1 MAGERYNTTEDLL
14 AQYIPPEGI
23 SIDSSGNATDP
34 EQQKLLDRQRE
45 KEEEEES
52 SPSPLA
58 MGLLQLGAS
67 MMRDE
72 GWRDRP
78 ITLGESLGKA
88 IPRGIAG
95 YYNQDALNRQ
105 YEGEAAQQ
113 QMLEDQAEATRLQEI
128 EAQNE
133 KVKRY
138 KAFVANVESTPDAAF
153 GRTPG
158 SASNRKQNL
167 IQMFLDNPEKAMK
180 ALEDIW
186 AKQAEIA
193 NRVPAKK
200 TRAEML
206 GEKDDAQLE
215 KIKKLLPSLVYQVME
230 DPDIPQEDREQFAF
244 MYGKPEY
251 LNPEQLK
258 GAIGKAAEL
267 TSMAKA
273 KDHSIEFKKHY
284 DWLKEPERWK
294 TYSPREQQQIEF
306 IAQDEDPKAALA
318 SLKKLVNERKYTGDW
333 DILGERKIKRA
344 GRWVTV
350 RKEKN
355 YSTQQ
360 TREVEIDG
368 AYYTTRESMSGNK
381 INEDF
386 AEYFPDIKFDKDTMY
401 NVEIVNGKP
410 FLLGGIFDMTKK
422 DPGKAMRYADEMR
435 KSAVAMG
442 LINDKEAG
450 VLMSQPPAD
459 QIKTINKILI
469 DNKAETPDTGD
480 PNEGLIKSGEEIN
493 KEQKELGRP
502 EYATVGKNYYWDG
515 KKWTDLKEG
524 QAELVFSQEED
535 LRREYDKNTK
545 KYKDSLFAYNS
556 IIKGYQNSLDDPHA
570 AGINDIMIVR
580 AFLLMIEPNSV
591 VRESEFATAAR
602 SQGLVNYS
610 MNLLNKLEK
619 GSILTQ
625 ASRAR
630 FHNAATAYM
639 TAVLGAHKLQRERY
653 TKIAGFYNLS
663 PGRIIDDPF
672 ANLPE
677 LKDFKGYTMTDKDRE
692 YLKNVKTIA
701 PSGNTGIQENNSDNP
716 PLEL

>member
-1 MAGERYNTTEDLL
+1 MANPLL
-14 AQYIPPEGI
+14 ALTDSEGPVRGYKYPLSDDARTQI
-23 SIDSSGNATDP
+23 
-34 EQQKLLDRQRE
+34 
-45 KEEEEES
+45 EEEEEDEEG
-52 SPSPLA
+52 PSPLA

-105 YEGEAAQQ
+105 YEAEANEQR
-113 QMLEDQAEATRLQEI
+113 MLEQAASDQAALEEATKLQGI
-128 EAQNE
+128 EAEEE
-133 KVKRY
+133 KVRRY
-138 KAFVANVESTPDAAF
+138 KAFSANVDSIPDKALSVGGGEQA
-153 GRTPG
+153 
-158 SASNRKQNL
+158 ASNRRANL
-167 IQMFLDNPEKAMK
+167 KQMFLDNPEKAMAK
-180 ALEDIW
+180 LEDIY
-186 AKQAEIA
+186 KTLEEIA
-193 NRVPAKK
+193 TRVPPKK
-200 TRAEML
+200 TRQDIEAEKQDVEL
-206 GEKDDAQLE
+206 A
-215 KIKKLLPSLVYQVME
+215 KLRKYMPLLVSQVSA
-230 DPDIPQEDREQFAF
+230 DPDVTPEQKEQFAF
-244 MYGKPEY
+244 VYGLAEH
-251 LNPEQLK
+251 LSPEQLR
-258 GAIGKAAEL
+258 GAI
-267 TSMAKA
+267 AKA
-273 KDHSIEFKKHY
+273 GGLISQAKAIDHSIEFKKHY
-284 DWLKEPERWK
+284 DWLKEPDRWK

-306 IAQDEDPKAALA
+306 IAQSEDPKAALA
-318 SLKKLVNERKYTGDW
+318 SLKKLVNERKYEGDW
-333 DILGERKIKRA
+333 DILSERKIIRN
-344 GRWVTV
+344 GRSVTV
-350 RKEKN
+350 REEKN
-355 YSTQQ
+355 YSTGQKR
-360 TREVEIDG
+360 TVEIDG
-368 AYYTTRESMSGNK
+368 AYYTTRESMSGSK
-381 INEDF
+381 MNEDF
-386 AEYFPDIKFDKDTMY
+386 AEYFPDIDFDKDTMY
-401 NVEIVNGKP
+401 NVEVVNGKP
-410 FLLGGIFDMTKK
+410 YLLGGIFDMTKK
-422 DPGKAMRYADEMR
+422 EPEKAMRYADDMR
-435 KSAVAMG
+435 KSAVSMG
-442 LINDKEAG
+442 LINDKEAA

-469 DNKAETPDTGD
+469 DNKAITPDKGD
-480 PNEGLIKSGEEIN
+480 PNEGIIKSGEEIN
-493 KEQKELGRP
+493 REQKEAKRP
-502 EYATVGKNYYWDG
+502 EYATAGKNYYWDG
-515 KKWTDLKEG
+515 RKWVDLEEG

-556 IIKGYQNSLDDPHA
+556 IIKGYENSLEDPHA
-570 AGINDIMIVR
+570 AGITDIMIVR

-602 SQGLVNYS
+602 SQGLINYS

-677 LKDFKGYTMTDKDRE
+677 LKDFEGYKMRQEDYD

-701 PSGNTGIQENNSDNP
+701 PSGKEGIQEQNSDNP
-716 PLEL
+716 PLKL